1 VNDQSAARDR
11 MPELIRPYA
20 SAGPNL
26 GAREAT
32 DPDTE
37 LLRPYLLT
45 DGRVEPADGTLEIE
59 AQVVASELGYASYA
73 QLAFEHRDI
82 VRLCGTT
89 MSVAE
94 VAARLGYH
102 IGVAKVLIADL
113 AARGHLVVRR
123 PNARSALDLNII
135 ERVIRGLE
143 AIR

>member
-1 VNDQSAARDR
+1 VNDQAAARDR
-11 MPELIRPYA
+11 VPELIRPYV
-20 SAGPNL
+20 SAGPDL
-26 GAREAT
+26 RAPEAT
-32 DPDTE
+32 DPDAE

-59 AQVVASELGYASYA
+59 AQVVASELGHASYA
-73 QLAFEHRDI
+73 QLAFEYRDI
-82 VRLCGTT
+82 VGLCGTT

-113 AARGHLVVRR
+113 VARGHVVVRR
-123 PNARSALDLNII
+123 PNAQSALDLNMI